1 MLRLDGVLFVCGWAK
16 PAGPCSVMGQ
26 VSCDGGVGRRSP
38 RDRRLTD
45 GAGDVRRANAIK
57 LLLRPREGEVGG

>member
-1 MLRLDGVLFVCGWAK
+1 
-16 PAGPCSVMGQ
+16 MGQ